1 MPITEMNIRTI
12 GLNDAFAREFQR
24 FPNPGRVVEDG
35 FLLPFEREAAR
46 DKQGD
51 RPEVQRRDDDP
62 NREKGH
68 GEPEYKPELVCR
80 TYAGDGGARP
90 LAPGI
95 VFWESP
101 DIWVVAPDGSAIPV
115 AGQVNQVKVHVW
127 NLGLAPCYG
136 VQVELFWCN
145 PSVGVNL
152 ASATQIATT
161 QTIALNAGEHR
172 VLSFDWTPSFV
183 NNGHECL
190 VAQVYDPVADTM
202 VAPFNPVQDRH
213 VAQHNVNVIRVQAG
227 MQIHLQFFAA
237 NLSQMHAHSA
247 IHVEQ
252 VHGEPLQA
260 FAQAVGHTHLLTAS
274 NALAMIA
281 NVDRREAIPTLDLA
295 QHPAAAVFRES
306 LEPMPQRV
314 VRSLLGSALVALPAE
329 ADNRQVQAEL
339 YQQQAITRELSTG
352 SVADK
357 NRLSHET
364 DIRPGQE
371 LAVTLAIA
379 LPENAVKGISYVYR
393 VIEQSEGRIT
403 GGITYLVEVG

>member
-1 MPITEMNIRTI
+1 MIMPITEMNIRNI
-12 GLNDAFAREFQR
+12 GLSDAFSREFQR
-24 FPNPGRVVEDG
+24 FPNPGRVIEDG
-35 FLLPFEREAAR
+35 FLLPFEREVAR

-51 RPEVQRRDDDP
+51 RPEVQGRDDDP

-68 GEPEYKPELVCR
+68 DEPEYKPELVCR

-136 VQVELFWCN
+136 VHVELFWCN

-161 QTIALNAGEHR
+161 QTISLNAGEHR

-190 VAQVYDPVADTM
+190 VAQVYDPIADTM

-213 VAQHNVNVIRVQAG
+213 VAQRNVNVLRVQAG

-237 NLSQMHAHSA
+237 NLSQMVAHSDL
-247 IHVEQ
+247 HVEQ
-252 VHGEPLQA
+252 VQGEPLRE
-260 FAQAVGHTHLLTAS
+260 FAQVVGLPIFSPPATQRRRSQLWMCGKPSQLLTWPNILRPPCSANRSSLCRNAS
-274 NALAMIA
+274 YDPCWAAHLSRCLRKRTIA
-281 NVDRREAIPTLDLA
+281 RSSRSSTSSKQQRWSCLPDRLPIRTACLTKPTFA
-295 QHPAAAVFRES
+295 PARS
-306 LEPMPQRV
+306 WRSRLRLHCQRMPSRASRTCIV
-314 VRSLLGSALVALPAE
+314 
-329 ADNRQVQAEL
+329 
-339 YQQQAITRELSTG
+339 
-352 SVADK
+352 
-357 NRLSHET
+357 
-364 DIRPGQE
+364 
-371 LAVTLAIA
+371 
-379 LPENAVKGISYVYR
+379 
-393 VIEQSEGRIT
+393 
-403 GGITYLVEVG
+403 

>member
-1 MPITEMNIRTI
+1 
-12 GLNDAFAREFQR
+12 
-24 FPNPGRVVEDG
+24 
-35 FLLPFEREAAR
+35 
-46 DKQGD
+46 
-51 RPEVQRRDDDP
+51 
-62 NREKGH
+62 
-68 GEPEYKPELVCR
+68 
-80 TYAGDGGARP
+80 
-90 LAPGI
+90 
-95 VFWESP
+95 
-101 DIWVVAPDGSAIPV
+101 
-115 AGQVNQVKVHVW
+115 
-127 NLGLAPCYG
+127 
-136 VQVELFWCN
+136 
-145 PSVGVNL
+145 
-152 ASATQIATT
+152 
-161 QTIALNAGEHR
+161 
-172 VLSFDWTPSFV
+172 
-183 NNGHECL
+183 
-190 VAQVYDPVADTM
+190 M

-213 VAQHNVNVIRVQAG
+213 VAQQNVNVIRVQAG

-237 NLSQMHAHSA
+237 NLSQIHAHSD

-274 NALAMIA
+274 NATAMIA
-281 NVDRREAIPTLDLA
+281 NVDRREAIPTIDLA

-329 ADNRQVQAEL
+329 ADNRQVQPEF
-339 YQQQAITRELSTG
+339 YQQQATTRQLSTG

-393 VIEQSEGRIT
+393 VIEQAEGRIT